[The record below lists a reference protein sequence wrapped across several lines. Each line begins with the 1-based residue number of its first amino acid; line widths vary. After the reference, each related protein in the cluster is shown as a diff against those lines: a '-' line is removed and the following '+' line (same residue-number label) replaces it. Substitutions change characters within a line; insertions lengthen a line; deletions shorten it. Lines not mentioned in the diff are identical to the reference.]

1 MRIRTIFAISCSLA
15 TIGCAGLRE
24 PPALPEALQA
34 PRHVALHLQA
44 APRLNVSADGQSLAL
59 VVRIYKL
66 RQLSAFDSA
75 PFAAFLDP
83 GSEKQALGADLVE
96 AREVTLVPGQQID
109 LDETVS
115 REAGYIGVAALFRAP
130 AAQRWRVAFPAA
142 EAERNGV
149 TVGLLACALSAGSG
163 AKAISGPATMM
174 SSVHCQ

>member
-15 TIGCAGLRE
+15 MMGCAGLRK
-24 PPALPEALQA
+24 PPDVPEAWQA
-34 PRHVALHLQA
+34 PRHVAVHLQA

-66 RQLSAFDSA
+66 RQLAAFDSA

-83 GSEKQALGADLVE
+83 ASEKQALGADLIE
-96 AREVTLVPGQQID
+96 AREVTLVPGQQVD
-109 LDETVS
+109 LDESVT

-130 AAQRWRVAFPAA
+130 AAQRWRAAFPAA
-142 EAERNGV
+142 EAERSGV

-163 AKAISGPATMM
+163 GAATMM
-174 SSVHCQ
+174 GSVHCQ